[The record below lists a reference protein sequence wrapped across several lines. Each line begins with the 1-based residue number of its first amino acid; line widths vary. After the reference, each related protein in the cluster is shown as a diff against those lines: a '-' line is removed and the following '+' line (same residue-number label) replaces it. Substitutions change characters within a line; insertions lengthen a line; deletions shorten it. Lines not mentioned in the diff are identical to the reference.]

1 MDGNR
6 SPRNPSPSSGGTSLA
21 AAAYEEPDGE
31 CPICGGKVRP
41 RDLLQ
46 AHVDYCLTQME
57 RKESQQQQQQQKL
70 NAPSPRSTGSSSSS
84 GGSTTPR
91 GQAITTSQYA
101 PCLVVAESSQVLKC
115 CA

>member
-1 MDGNR
+1 MDGPGNR
-6 SPRNPSPSSGGTSLA
+6 SPRNPSPSSGGTSL

-57 RKESQQQQQQQKL
+57 RKESQQQQQQKL

-91 GQAITTSQYA
+91 GQAITTPQYV
-101 PCLVVAESSQVLKC
+101 PCLAASSQVLKC